1 MWFRVYARLGHF
13 PNHFY
18 PRDLRARKPINGFG
32 RRTVTSRASF
42 QTGSEPEG
50 NSFLIPGAT
59 VATIVMLG
67 LLHARRL
74 YDDKKMEEAR
84 EKGVDLEFSPDVKAA
99 FLRLL
104 PLRTIS
110 RLWGLLTST
119 EIPIPFRSLVY
130 KSWARAFHTNL
141 EEVGLPLE
149 EYASLQEFFIHSLKE
164 GSRPIDPD
172 PNCLVSPV
180 DGIILRFGE
189 LQEPGDMIEQVKG
202 FSYSASSLLGTNLSF
217 PLLAADDEYGKHN
230 TAENRQS
237 ASPEKNSWWRISL
250 ASPRVRGPDVLS
262 PVKGIFYCVIYLKPG
277 YYHRVHSPVDW
288 NVLLRRHFS
297 GNLFPLNERATRTIR
312 NLHVENERVVLEG
325 QWLEGFMAL
334 VAIGATNVGSVKL
347 FIEPELKTNRPR
359 KLLHTEPPTDRFY
372 EPKGTGLLLKKGDE
386 VAAFRMGSTVVLIFQ
401 AARSRSEDGGASSE
415 FRFCI
420 NRGERIR
427 VGQAIGRLHGSS

>member
-1 MWFRVYARLGHF
+1 
-13 PNHFY
+13 
-18 PRDLRARKPINGFG
+18 
-32 RRTVTSRASF
+32 
-42 QTGSEPEG
+42 
-50 NSFLIPGAT
+50 
-59 VATIVMLG
+59 MLG

-110 RLWGLLTST
+110 RLWGFLTST
-119 EIPIPFRSLVY
+119 EIPIPLRSLVY
-130 KSWARAFHTNL
+130 NGWARAFHTNL

-149 EYASLQEFFIHSLKE
+149 EYASLQEFFVHSLKE
-164 GSRPIDPD
+164 GSRSIDPD

-202 FSYSASSLLGTNLSF
+202 FSYSASSLIGTNLAF
-217 PLLAADDEYGKHN
+217 PLLTADVEHEEHN
-230 TAENRQS
+230 TTERQQNANS
-237 ASPEKNSWWRISL
+237 HKNSWWRISL

-288 NVLLRRHFS
+288 NVILRRHFS

-334 VAIGATNVGSVKL
+334 VAIGATNVGSIKL
-347 FIEPELKTNRPR
+347 FVEPELKTNRPG
-359 KLLHTEPPTDRFY
+359 KLLHPEPPTERLY
-372 EPKGTGLLLKKGDE
+372 EPKGTGLLLKKGEE
-386 VAAFRMGSTVVLIFQ
+386 VAAFRMGSTVVLVFQ
-401 AARSRSEDGGASSE
+401 APRSRSENGGASSE

-427 VGQAIGRLHGSS
+427 VGQAIGRLHSSS